1 MKMKEE
7 KMSQGNEFISRIRS
21 DFPLIKNHP
30 EIAYLDNA
38 ATSQKPLAVLLREKT
53 FYEEENAN
61 PLRGLY
67 ALSVAATDAYE
78 NAREAARRF
87 IGAESTEEIVF
98 TRNASESLNLVA
110 YSASEILLQEGD
122 EILITIMEHHS
133 NLLPWQQAAKRKGAV
148 LRFIECDMDGGIT
161 EESFRSAMSPRT
173 KIVAMTQISNV
184 LGVRNDIRKFSDI
197 AHEYGAVFVCDGAQS
212 VPHIPV
218 NVRDLDVDFLAFS
231 GHKMLGPMGI
241 GVLYG
246 KKKFL
251 EEMPPFLFGGE
262 MIEYVTRESA
272 TFAEVPEKF
281 EAGTVNASG
290 AVGLGAAI
298 RYLKRVG
305 FDTVQETEKKLTRR
319 LMEGLAGIPEVTVYG
334 SKDPEK
340 HCGIVTFNIEG
351 CHPHDVAS
359 VLDTEHI
366 CIRAGH
372 HCAQPLMQFL
382 GVNATARASL
392 YFYNTEEEVDRFVAA
407 VGKVRGWLGY

>member
-1 MKMKEE
+1 M
-7 KMSQGNEFISRIRS
+7 
-21 DFPLIKNHP
+21 
-30 EIAYLDNA
+30 
-38 ATSQKPLAVLLREKT
+38 
-53 FYEEENAN
+53 
-61 PLRGLY
+61 
-67 ALSVAATDAYE
+67 
-78 NAREAARRF
+78 
-87 IGAESTEEIVF
+87 
-98 TRNASESLNLVA
+98 
-110 YSASEILLQEGD
+110 
-122 EILITIMEHHS
+122 
-133 NLLPWQQAAKRKGAV
+133 
-148 LRFIECDMDGGIT
+148 
-161 EESFRSAMSPRT
+161 
-173 KIVAMTQISNV
+173 
-184 LGVRNDIRKFSDI
+184 
-197 AHEYGAVFVCDGAQS
+197 
-212 VPHIPV
+212 
-218 NVRDLDVDFLAFS
+218 
-231 GHKMLGPMGI
+231 
-241 GVLYG
+241 
-246 KKKFL
+246 
-251 EEMPPFLFGGE
+251 
-262 MIEYVTRESA
+262 
-272 TFAEVPEKF
+272 
-281 EAGTVNASG
+281 NASG

>member
-1 MKMKEE
+1 M
-7 KMSQGNEFISRIRS
+7 NEFRK
-21 DFPLIKNHP
+21 DFPILQGTDTI
-30 EIAYLDNA
+30 YFDNA
-38 ATSQKPLAVLLREKT
+38 ATTQRPACVMEAMT
-53 FYEEENAN
+53 QFNNTCNAN

-67 ALSVAATDAYE
+67 TWSIQATDAYE
-78 NAREAARRF
+78 QARHEAAQL
-87 IGAESTEEIVF
+87 IHAQKDCEVIF
-98 TRNASESLNLVA
+98 TRNTTESLNLVA
-110 YSASEILLQEGD
+110 YSYGLSHVKAGQEIVLSV
-122 EILITIMEHHS
+122 MEHHS
-133 NLLPWQQAAKRKGAV
+133 NILPWQMVARQTGAKLVYLEPDAEGTLTKEE
-148 LRFIECDMDGGIT
+148 IE
-161 EESFRSAMSPRT
+161 T
-173 KIVAMTQISNV
+173 KITDRAAIVAIGHVSNV
-184 LGVRNDIRKFSDI
+184 LGVTNPVKEICET
-197 AHEYGAVFVCDGAQS
+197 AHRHGAVCVVDGAQS
-212 VPHIPV
+212 TPHIPV
-218 NVRDLDVDFLAFS
+218 DVQEIGCDFFAFS
-231 GHKMLGPMGI
+231 GHKLMGPMGV

-246 KKKFL
+246 KLELL
-251 EEMPPFLFGGE
+251 EEMPPFLTGGE

-290 AVGLGAAI
+290 AVGLAAAI
-298 RYLKRVG
+298 RYLNGVG
-305 FDTVQETEKKLTRR
+305 FDTVQKTEKALTKR
-319 LMEGLAGIPEVTVYG
+319 LMEGLAAIPEVTVYG
-334 SKDPEK
+334 SKNPEK